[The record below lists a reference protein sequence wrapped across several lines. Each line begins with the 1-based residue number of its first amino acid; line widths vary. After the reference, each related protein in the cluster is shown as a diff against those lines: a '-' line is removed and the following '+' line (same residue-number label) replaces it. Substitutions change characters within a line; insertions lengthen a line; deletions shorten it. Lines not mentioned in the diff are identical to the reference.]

1 MSRAQDQDYQPK
13 PKIQENPEWN
23 GVGFDLRVLIRD
35 AKTGEV
41 IRHQPYNR
49 HCVGRFVYYE
59 RPIGSGNLFYGDGKE
74 AGRWV
79 RGETGEYFA
88 DTAAAH
94 VTVRE
99 PEEEK
104 QDMSA
109 MADENETLKRE
120 LAAAKAE
127 IEALTAPQLQPE
139 KETESR
145 RQR

>member
-59 RPIGSGNLFYGDGKE
+59 RPIGSGNLFFGDGKP

-127 IEALTAPQLQPE
+127 LEALTAPQLQPE